1 MYELSK
7 YGTRGYKIIDCSPLW
22 VFRPESPVKV
32 FDWSPIGGT
41 ISPSVTVWRSWAAAD
56 SQWRVSHQYVR
67 TSLLCDR
74 EMTDCCIIS

>member
-7 YGTRGYKIIDCSPLW
+7 YGTRGYKIIDCSLCG
-22 VFRPESPVKV
+22 FLDLKV

-41 ISPSVTVWRSWAAAD
+41 ISPSVTVWRPWAAAD